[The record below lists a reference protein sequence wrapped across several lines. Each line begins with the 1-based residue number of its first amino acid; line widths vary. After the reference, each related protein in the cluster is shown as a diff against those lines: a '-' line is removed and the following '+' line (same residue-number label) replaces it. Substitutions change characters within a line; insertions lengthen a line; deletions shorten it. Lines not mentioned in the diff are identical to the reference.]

1 MTLLL
6 QSVYHECMTILDLK
20 DKLYTSTEVAN
31 ILGVS
36 LRSVYRY
43 LEEDKLSADVKTA
56 TGRHRFSRQNIMDF
70 LYPDRSNE
78 VKKVPNV
85 VASRKTVVENVEEVK
100 AAIEG
105 DSADELTPKAHK
117 SPINTDKSD
126 IDLVDIPS
134 TEEKEQKTQDM
145 QNDEESE
152 PVDWLARFRAA
163 AEKYRNEQA
172 ADGMKEEDVS
182 TSKPVAPSVPVEKT
196 IDSFIPKYEEVVIE
210 EKSEYY
216 YLSGIGGL
224 KDIAQGL
231 DKAAKKASVDY
242 VFTMDAGLSLFK
254 PIRPFS
260 VIHAYVRPQDRE
272 YFEKTLK
279 LTEVSRSSAQLCLLI
294 SDEKELYSSKA
305 EMYGLSVVSKERL
318 KLDLISNGEKDLVSE
333 LDNLA

>member
-1 MTLLL
+1 
-6 QSVYHECMTILDLK
+6 MTILDLK

-78 VKKVPNV
+78 VKKAPNV
-85 VASRKTVVENVEEVK
+85 VASRKTVVQDVEEIEKTLDTDEAEMPVTK
-100 AAIEG
+100 ARRPSLDVNKNDINL
-105 DSADELTPKAHK
+105 ADTPV
-117 SPINTDKSD
+117 S
-126 IDLVDIPS
+126 
-134 TEEKEQKTQDM
+134 EKEEQEVPE
-145 QNDEESE
+145 DEESE

-172 ADGMKEEDVS
+172 ADSMKEEDVNA
-182 TSKPVAPSVPVEKT
+182 SKPVAASTPAEKT

-260 VIHAYVRPQDRE
+260 IIHAYVRPQDRE

-279 LTEVSRSSAQLCLLI
+279 LTEVSKSSAQLCLLM

>member
-1 MTLLL
+1 
-6 QSVYHECMTILDLK
+6 MTILDLK

-43 LEEDKLSADVKTA
+43 LEEDKLNADVKTA

-78 VKKVPNV
+78 VKKVQNSVPSKRNITGDV
-85 VASRKTVVENVEEVK
+85 KKPEIFPETDNTQSYDIKEQRDDIDTDKNDINFVDSPVVEDKKQNV
-100 AAIEG
+100 
-105 DSADELTPKAHK
+105 
-117 SPINTDKSD
+117 
-126 IDLVDIPS
+126 
-134 TEEKEQKTQDM
+134 QDT
-145 QNDEESE
+145 QNDAESE

-163 AEKYRNEQA
+163 AEKYRTEQTA
-172 ADGMKEEDVS
+172 NDMKSDDVS
-182 TSKPVAPSVPVEKT
+182 ITNVEPKATPVENT
-196 IDSFIPKYEEVVIE
+196 IDSFIPKYEEVYVE

-272 YFEKTLK
+272 YFEKALK
-279 LTEVSRSSAQLCLLI
+279 LTEVSKNSAQLCLI
-294 SDEKELYSSKA
+294 MSDEKELYSSKA